1 MNENTHSPITVSSE
15 AAGVASEDFRT
26 FALSQQAQMKELI
39 QLQKYQFSLDVGIFI
54 ALLVLIFFS
63 GINQI
68 RA

>member
-1 MNENTHSPITVSSE
+1 MNENIRSPVTISSE
-15 AAGVASEDFRT
+15 SILVTSEDFQT

-54 ALLVLIFFS
+54 AFLVLIFFS